1 MDEKQYIRGWVKNIL
16 MEEMGDKKFISA
28 VDIANELVNSGVI
41 KEEYTDLSGKK
52 ASSNLAF
59 IVRDILNKLGI

>member
-1 MDEKQYIRGWVKNIL
+1 MNKEQYIRGHVRDIL

-28 VDIANELVNSGVI
+28 VDIANELVNMGVI
-41 KEEYTDLSGKK
+41 KDEYTDLSGKK

-59 IVRDILNKLGI
+59 IIRDVFNKLGI